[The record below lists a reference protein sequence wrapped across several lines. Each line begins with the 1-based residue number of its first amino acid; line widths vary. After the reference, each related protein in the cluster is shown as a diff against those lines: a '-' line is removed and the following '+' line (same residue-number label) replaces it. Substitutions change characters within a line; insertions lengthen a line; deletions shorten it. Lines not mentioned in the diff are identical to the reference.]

1 MLAPAVACRGGRLAL
16 FFFVFVTMFFRL
28 IPSIAGIILCLV
40 LALLGQPPCALAANG
55 VDATGDNFYVDTK
68 TGHIGIGTQAPASA
82 VDAGPGE
89 VKVGSSGAACTPA
102 IEGAIRY
109 ADKKLQFCD
118 GEGWRS
124 VSTASDHP

>member
-1 MLAPAVACRGGRLAL
+1 
-16 FFFVFVTMFFRL
+16 MFFRL
-28 IPSIAGIILCLV
+28 MPSVRGLIFCLV
-40 LALLGQPPCALAANG
+40 LALLGLPPCARAANG
-55 VDATGDNFYVDTK
+55 VDATGDNFYVDSK

-82 VDAGPGE
+82 VDAGAGE
-89 VKVGSSGAACTPA
+89 VKVGSSGADCTRA